1 MTEERYKNYIDILNR
16 LNAHAKV
23 IDAQAEEIEEL
34 RILVGEYTNDVDVRI
49 SAINNNFNKLEDEL
63 TNVNKKVD
71 DLSDSIVVIKEGI
84 KQTKETGETTGVS
97 VEKLL
102 DKMFEMERRQDE
114 RDDARKDRT
123 NKLLLAIIG
132 TGILSPTVIVPLIEW
147 LRSLF

>member
-1 MTEERYKNYIDILNR
+1 MTEERYRNYRDIVKR
-16 LNAHAKV
+16 L
-23 IDAQAEEIEEL
+23 DAQAEEIEEL
-34 RILVGEYTNDVDVRI
+34 RILVGEYNDDVDVRI
-49 SAINNNFNKLEDEL
+49 NAITNNFNKLEDEL

-84 KQTKETGETTGVS
+84 KKTNETGETTGVS

-132 TGILSPTVIVPLIEW
+132 TGILSPTVIVPLVEW